1 MKSFLLPFAAAL
13 CVLAGGIVPL
23 PAAEPKAEPKASA
36 APKWKNGPPA
46 DPGFF
51 PLGVWLQSPGNAEK
65 YKKAGINLYVGLWD
79 GPTEEQLAALKKAGM
94 KVICEQNVVALKHLD
109 DPTITGWM
117 HGDEPDNAQPL
128 PEGKGYGPP
137 ILPEKVLGE
146 YVRQQTADP
155 TRPVLLNLGQ
165 GVAFDK
171 YVGRG
176 VRTNRPEDYPHYMK
190 GGDIVSFDIYP
201 AVHASPEVS
210 GKLWFVAQGV
220 SRLVEWGQGKKIVW
234 NCLECTRI
242 ENLSRKPTPQEV
254 RAEAW
259 MSILHG
265 SRGII
270 WFVHQFKPTF
280 REAGLLD
287 DGVMLDAVTAV
298 NKEITELAPVINAG
312 KDLRGLMV
320 KSADEDAPVVMMGKE
335 YNGKTYV
342 FAVEMRNLKTTAT
355 FKVPGLGNGQK
366 VEVVGENRTITSAN
380 GEFADAFPAWG
391 VRIYRIAK

>member
-1 MKSFLLPFAAAL
+1 MKSFLLPFTAAL
-13 CVLAGGIVPL
+13 GVLAGDIAPL
-23 PAAEPKAEPKASA
+23 PAAEPKAAT

-94 KVICEQNVVALKHLD
+94 KVICEQNAVALKHLD
-109 DPTITGWM
+109 DPTIIGWM

-176 VRTNRPEDYPHYMK
+176 VRTNRPEDYPLYMK

-201 AVHASPEVS
+201 AVHSSPEVS

-220 SRLVEWGQGKKIVW
+220 TRLVEWGQGKKIIW

-242 ENLSRKPTPQEV
+242 ENPHRKPTPQEV

-280 REAGLLD
+280 REAALLD

-335 YNGKTYV
+335 YEGKTYV
-342 FAVEMRNLKTTAT
+342 FAVEMRNLKATAT
-355 FKVPGLGNGQK
+355 FQVPGLGNARK
-366 VEVVGENRTITSAN
+366 VEVVGENRTITSGN